1 MAEHIETHE
10 GKRHIWVR
18 GIYMILMAI
27 IFHVSEAVLLV
38 VALVQFIMALGSD
51 APNER
56 LVRFGRSLGRYV
68 EQIADFLTF
77 ASEEVP
83 FPFSDW
89 PSGS

>member
-1 MAEHIETHE
+1 MAENVEMHA

-18 GIYMILMAI
+18 GIYMVLMAV
-27 IFHVSEAVLLV
+27 IFHVLEAVLLV

-56 LVRFGRSLGRYV
+56 LVAFGRNLGSYLR
-68 EQIADFLTF
+68 QIADFLTF
-77 ASEEVP
+77 ASEEIP